1 MNKVMLLGR
10 LTKDP
15 ELKYTQATNTAVC
28 KFSIAVNRKFSK
40 DNEADFF
47 NIVAWEKTAEF
58 CGKYFQ
64 KGKQVVIVGNIQN
77 RSWDDKEG
85 KKCYITEIV
94 ATECYFAD
102 SKPVESSDSK
112 SELDVMLEQESETLP
127 F

>member
-1 MNKVMLLGR
+1 MLLGR